1 MLLTKNLTITVIL
14 FQITE
19 ILPLVVQCHASLLCF
34 KFYHFISQ
42 GHRLTDGAHQ
52 ADGAHRFL
60 HFEILLMQQRKVT
73 LFFYFREAYFI
84 LERRIKIFQFV
95 IKESDIFSFLTQLV
109 VERMCLIEVT
119 LVKYM

>member
-42 GHRLTDGAHQ
+42 GHRLTDGAH
-52 ADGAHRFL
+52 RFL

-73 LFFYFREAYFI
+73 LFFI

>member
-1 MLLTKNLTITVIL
+1 MLTKNLTITVIL

-34 KFYHFISQ
+34 KFYHSISQ

-60 HFEILLMQQRKVT
+60 HFENLLMQQRKVT
-73 LFFYFREAYFI
+73 LFFI
-84 LERRIKIFQFV
+84 LERRIKIFQIV

>member
-34 KFYHFISQ
+34 KFYRFISQ

-73 LFFYFREAYFI
+73 LFFI